1 MTSFLKAEV
10 YLNRSQ
16 FLNPGDVWSQKWKQS
31 WSTWAIC
38 SGAQQRANP
47 QLPVVE
53 SLFATFCE
61 DPWRLEHLTLNSVS
75 IINAFLRS
83 CHSHSLRTKPTSSM
97 LAQRRHSWSCITI
110 DIGSRFGIES
120 FDQVGSKKLV
130 CWCHVCCTGIVI
142 VLCTCSSCLSER
154 TECLQ
159 DGAMWQVNLRGS
171 KPGIAELYEGHDG
184 ADDADTVRFWNFK
197 LTPQCY

>member
-1 MTSFLKAEV
+1 MYPHDSEWFDMYRSHALVMTDSTFLETTQTTHDQLPQGWSV
-10 YLNRSQ
+10 SQ
-16 FLNPGDVWSQKWKQS
+16 SVSIPQSREDVWSQKWKQS

-83 CHSHSLRTKPTSSM
+83 CHSHFPENETNILYVWLRGDN
-97 LAQRRHSWSCITI
+97 SWSCIN
-110 DIGSRFGIES
+110 DRYR
-120 FDQVGSKKLV
+120 K
-130 CWCHVCCTGIVI
+130 
-142 VLCTCSSCLSER
+142 
-154 TECLQ
+154 
-159 DGAMWQVNLRGS
+159 
-171 KPGIAELYEGHDG
+171 
-184 ADDADTVRFWNFK
+184 
-197 LTPQCY
+197 